1 MKNIVTRSISG
12 SIYAIIITFSILF
25 GPATYALLF
34 AIVTGLC
41 LWEFYSLLEKK
52 GEALVSKP
60 IATLGGVYLF
70 VSGFLWFAGI
80 WSIKYIALWFVIMIY
95 LFIRELFKKDDNA
108 VRTIAYTFFGQVY
121 IALPFMFLSQLGF
134 PADETGAVFYNPTLI
149 MAFFALIW
157 ISDTGAYI
165 FGSLFGKHRLFERIS
180 PKKSWEGFFGG
191 LLLSIAAALG
201 ISYLFPE
208 HLNSWQWIGFGL
220 ITVIFGVFGDLIESM
235 IKRTLEIKDS
245 GNIIP
250 GHGGM
255 LDRFDSSILAAPAIV
270 IYFLFILG

>member
-1 MKNIVTRSISG
+1 MKNIVTRGISG
-12 SIYAIIITFSILF
+12 SIYVIIIAGSILF
-25 GPATYALLF
+25 GPTTYALLF

-52 GEALVSKP
+52 GEAIVSKP

-80 WSIKYIALWFVIMIY
+80 WSLKYIALWFIIMIY
-95 LFIRELFKKDDNA
+95 LFIRELFKKDENA
-108 VRTIAYTFFGQVY
+108 VRTISYTFFGQVY
-121 IALPFMFLSQLGF
+121 IALPFMFLSRLGF
-134 PADETGAVFYNPTLI
+134 PADEAGAVFYNPTLI

-165 FGSLFGKHRLFERIS
+165 FGMSFGKHRLFERIS

-191 LLLSIAAALG
+191 LFLSIAASIG
-201 ISYLFPE
+201 IFYLFPDQ
-208 HLNSWQWIGFGL
+208 LNLYQWMGFGF